1 MSIRRFSQIVLGVAI
16 AASLAGAV
24 VLLVRSSTS
33 GGIIEIVLPTPAPAP
48 ELKVYV
54 TGAVRNP
61 DVYIVRNGDRL
72 AEVVEAAGGLT
83 EDADMN
89 AVNLA
94 ARVRDEDHWH
104 IPVVGEVP
112 LATPAGGSKT
122 TALSGPAKVD
132 LNSATA
138 EELTKLPGIGPVLAQ
153 RIADHR
159 EANGRFAVVDD
170 MLNVDGIGRATL
182 DKFRDLVEVR

>member
-33 GGIIEIVLPTPAPAP
+33 GGIIEIVLPTPAPERVA

-54 TGAVRNP
+54 TGAVHNSG
-61 DVYIVRNGDRL
+61 VYVVREGDRL
-72 AEVVEAAGGLT
+72 AEAVAAAGGAT
-83 EDADMN
+83 EEADMS

-94 ARVRDEDHWH
+94 ARVRDEDPWH

-112 LATPAGGSKT
+112 PATPAGGSKT

-170 MLNVDGIGRATL
+170 ILNVNGIGRATL
-182 DKFRDLVEVR
+182 DKFRG